1 MKILRLTAENVKKI
15 KVVDISP
22 DGSVVQITG
31 PNGSG
36 KSSVLDCIWF
46 ALGGTRGID
55 SKPVRTGTLKAKI
68 KLDLGE
74 IIVTRSFTREGGTS
88 LVVEAENGA
97 RFPSPQK
104 MLDDLLGSLT
114 FDPLAFSR
122 MEPKAQ
128 LDVLRGMVQL
138 DVDIDELDRLN
149 ARDYAERT
157 EASKRAKS
165 LSAQCAAL
173 MNRFP
178 AGASFPAEP
187 IDISELLVE
196 MEAASE
202 HNARIERDAS
212 RRERELDE
220 LSRLRS
226 QITELHENARRAK
239 ESADELEAQFWER
252 DRALRDSADLPEVI
266 DLAEIREEIEHAR
279 VKNQYADLAHQHD
292 EVLGATKTAEGQVWA
307 LTDAIDAR
315 KTAIAA
321 AIAAA
326 DMPIDGLSFGD
337 GEVLYNDLPFSQA
350 SSAEQLRVSVAIA
363 MAANPKLRVLRI
375 KDGSL
380 LDENGLALI
389 ADMASENDYQVW
401 IERVDT
407 TGKVGIVMED
417 GAIVGAEDLE
427 PALVGADEE

>member
-1 MKILRLTAENVKKI
+1 MKILRLTAENIKKI
-15 KVVDISP
+15 KVVDIAP

-55 SKPVRTGTLKAKI
+55 SRPVRTGTLKAKI

-88 LVVEAENGA
+88 LIVEAENGA

-122 MEPKAQ
+122 MESKAQ

-149 ARDYAERT
+149 AADYQERT
-157 EASKRAKS
+157 EWNRRAK
-165 LSAQCAAL
+165 AL
-173 MNRFP
+173 
-178 AGASFPAEP
+178 GAEEDAITVSDDLPDEAIDEP
-187 IDISELLVE
+187 GLLDR
-196 MEAASE
+196 MTRASE
-202 HNARIERDAS
+202 VNNGIERARRLREQRVERIERLQEHVTDLADQLADA
-212 RRERELDE
+212 RAI
-220 LSRLRS
+220 LRNEQEVVS
-226 QITELHENARRAK
+226 QQVSLP
-239 ESADELEAQFWER
+239 ELE
-252 DRALRDSADLPEVI
+252 DV
-266 DLAEIREEIEHAR
+266 AEIRSALESAR
-279 VKNQYADLAHQHD
+279 IVNEAIAWR
-292 EVLGATKTAEGQVWA
+292 TKRESLKRDFAAACDHIDGLTNTMNARAEQ
-307 LTDAIDAR
+307 
-315 KTAIAA
+315 KAA

-337 GEVLYNDLPFSQA
+337 GEVLYNGLPFSQA

-380 LDENGLALI
+380 LDEHSLAMI
-389 ADMASENDYQVW
+389 AEMASDNDYQVW

-407 TGKVGIVMED
+407 TGKVGVVMED
-417 GAIVGAEDLE
+417 GAIVGAEDHEL
-427 PALVGADEE
+427 ALAGADEE